1 MFDDLFAGW
10 DKQIMSTKIAVCSIG
25 KNPINLIQNLIDYD
39 STIDLSLI
47 AMNILDYKPPEIE
60 NVATQWQR
68 YELRNV
74 LKQLGIFENISI
86 PESLIDLLKQND
98 TLDLDDEDLTISSHI
113 DQIEA
118 NSKDLVTSYNNLQ
131 KDTKYDNV
139 SLYPLITTE
148 LSLLSFKN
156 KKYAPLRYY
165 YTTETL
171 YDEALKEENGKKKR
185 SDKKLVIENLDEL
198 KDVKFNDLAYDAI
211 KEADI
216 AIFVA
221 TDIVSL
227 GTLTFAK
234 ELFKQ
239 IEKLDVPLVFLS
251 YFQEPNEAE
260 KEIASV
266 IGFGTSITD
275 FSKELANIMD
285 YILLDKDEKDSIDKL
300 RESGCR
306 VILEDLKANS
316 SNLGEN
322 SLLRTIF
329 RIGDI
334 QTADGE
340 SSAINNLEDT
350 GLAQLAV
357 EINSQLKEQ
366 ENHSTAK
373 PISQLQ
379 ESPKEA
385 GKDTD
390 AKDNAEAEKT
400 EEVVKIEEENLS
412 DKSVNGVEEEIREI
426 VENGFL
432 ALEEEEWFDT
442 VTRAIENCFEGKDD
456 EAINWLIAQSSL
468 DNDKEV
474 QIAEK
479 FISRWIEMRTVSLR
493 KRGAEMIS
501 TLASTHRD
509 SYKQI
514 LEKQM
519 INTVTQKQEDK
530 RRLLIPLFSILND
543 VDNKFGE
550 EIIADITNKL
560 ALLKND
566 TDGALNEKAKL
577 TILQLVID
585 SNRLIKVATVELL
598 RIFVAKPNI
607 GPEIWN
613 ILIAFDAGLVGIE
626 LVTHFSIDRA
636 EEIVRRASLLRF
648 TGTYY
653 TILSK
658 VIQSMKEG
666 DKTALSNVTGAI
678 IPEET
683 LRKLE
688 RLQLASKVEKLKM
701 VQVSTLAESLGK
713 DVKYVERLITELI
726 VNDEL
731 QAEMQLIDDNMYL
744 VSTDHQ

>member
-25 KNPINLIQNLIDYD
+25 KNPISLIQNLIEYD
-39 STIDLSLI
+39 DTIDLSLI
-47 AMNILDYKPPEIE
+47 TMNILDYKPPEIE

-74 LKQLGIFENISI
+74 LKQLGIVDNISI

-98 TLDLDDEDLTISSHI
+98 MLGLEEEDLIISSHI

-118 NSKDLVTSYNNLQ
+118 NSKDLVTSYNNLR

-139 SLYPLITTE
+139 SLHPLITTE

-165 YTTETL
+165 YTTEML
-171 YDEALKEENGKKKR
+171 YDEALSEENGKKRR
-185 SDKKLVIENLDEL
+185 SDKKLIIENLDEL
-198 KDVKFNDLAYDAI
+198 KDVKFNERAYDAI
-211 KEADI
+211 KKADI

-221 TDIVSL
+221 TDIISL

-285 YILLDKDEKDSIDKL
+285 YILLDKSEKDSIDKL

-306 VILEDLKANS
+306 VILEDLNANS
-316 SNLGEN
+316 SNLDEN

-334 QTADGE
+334 QVTNSVE
-340 SSAINNLEDT
+340 VPTINQLEDT

-357 EINSQLKEQ
+357 EIQSQPMEE
-366 ENHSTAK
+366 ENHSKAK

-379 ESPKEA
+379 ESPEEA
-385 GKDTD
+385 GKDVD
-390 AKDNAEAEKT
+390 AEEEVEVIVKT
-400 EEVVKIEEENLS
+400 EKKESLEKPV
-412 DKSVNGVEEEIREI
+412 DKLEEEIKEI

-442 VTRAIENCFEGKDD
+442 VTRAIENCFEGKDLN
-456 EAINWLIAQSSL
+456 AINWLIAQSSL

-479 FISRWIEMRTVSLR
+479 FISRWIEMRTVSRR

-519 INTVTQKQEDK
+519 LNTVIQKQEDK

-598 RIFVAKPNI
+598 RIFVSKPNI

-731 QAEMQLIDDNMYL
+731 LAEMQLIDDKMYL
-744 VSTDHQ
+744 VATEHN

>member
-25 KNPINLIQNLIDYD
+25 KNPISLIQNLIEYD
-39 STIDLSLI
+39 DTIDLSLI
-47 AMNILDYKPPEIE
+47 TMNILDYKPPEIE

-74 LKQLGIFENISI
+74 LKQLGIVDNISI

-98 TLDLDDEDLTISSHI
+98 MLGLEEEDLIISSHI

-118 NSKDLVTSYNNLQ
+118 NSKDLVTSYNNLR

-139 SLYPLITTE
+139 SLHPLITTE

-165 YTTETL
+165 YTTEML
-171 YDEALKEENGKKKR
+171 YDEALSEENGKKRR
-185 SDKKLVIENLDEL
+185 SDKKLIIENLDEL
-198 KDVKFNDLAYDAI
+198 KDVKFNERAYDAI
-211 KEADI
+211 KKADI

-221 TDIVSL
+221 TDIISL

-285 YILLDKDEKDSIDKL
+285 YILLDKSEKDSIDKL

-306 VILEDLKANS
+306 VILEDLNANS
-316 SNLGEN
+316 SNLDEN

-334 QTADGE
+334 QVTNSVE
-340 SSAINNLEDT
+340 VPTINQLEDT

-357 EINSQLKEQ
+357 EIQSQPMEE
-366 ENHSTAK
+366 ENHSKAK

-379 ESPKEA
+379 ESPEEA
-385 GKDTD
+385 GKDGD
-390 AKDNAEAEKT
+390 AEEEVEVIVKT
-400 EEVVKIEEENLS
+400 EKKESLEKPV
-412 DKSVNGVEEEIREI
+412 DKLEEEIKEI
-426 VENGFL
+426 VKNGFL

-442 VTRAIENCFEGKDD
+442 VTRAIENCFEGKDLN
-456 EAINWLIAQSSL
+456 AINWLIAQSSL

-479 FISRWIEMRTVSLR
+479 FISRWIEMRTVSRR

-519 INTVTQKQEDK
+519 LNTVIQKQEDK

-598 RIFVAKPNI
+598 RIFVSKPNI

-731 QAEMQLIDDNMYL
+731 LAEMQLIDDKMYL
-744 VSTDHQ
+744 VATEHN

>member
-1 MFDDLFAGW
+1 
-10 DKQIMSTKIAVCSIG
+10 MSTKIAVCSIG
-25 KNPINLIQNLIDYD
+25 KNPIGLIQNLIEYD
-39 STIDLSLI
+39 ESIDLSLI
-47 AMNILDYKPPEIE
+47 TMNILDYKPPEIE

-74 LKQLGIFENISI
+74 LKQLGIIENISI

-98 TLDLDDEDLTISSHI
+98 TLNLDDDDLTISSHI

-131 KDTKYDNV
+131 KDTKYENV

-165 YTTETL
+165 YTTESL
-171 YDEALKEENGKKKR
+171 YDEAITEDNGKKKR
-185 SDKKLVIENLDEL
+185 SDKKLIIEDLDEL
-198 KDVKFNDLAYDAI
+198 KDVKINELAYDAI

-285 YILLDKDEKDSIDKL
+285 YILLDKKEKDSIDKL

-306 VILEDLKANS
+306 VILEDLDANS
-316 SNLGEN
+316 INLEEN

-334 QTADGE
+334 QITNGVE
-340 SSAINNLEDT
+340 PPTINELEDT
-350 GLAQLAV
+350 GLAQLAIEV
-357 EINSQLKEQ
+357 QTQSKEE

-379 ESPKEA
+379 ESPEEA

-390 AKDNAEAEKT
+390 SNAEDEKAEEKVKLV
-400 EEVVKIEEENLS
+400 EEVVTE
-412 DKSVNGVEEEIREI
+412 KSVDKVEEEIKEI

-442 VTRAIENCFEGKDD
+442 VSRAIEDCFEGKNN
-456 EAINWLIAQSSL
+456 EAINWLTAQSSL

-493 KRGAEMIS
+493 KKGAEMIS
-501 TLASTHRD
+501 ALASTHRD

-550 EIIADITNKL
+550 EIIAEITNKL

-598 RIFVAKPNI
+598 RIFVSKPNI

-731 QAEMQLIDDNMYL
+731 QAEMQLIDDKMYL
-744 VSTDHQ
+744 VATEQN